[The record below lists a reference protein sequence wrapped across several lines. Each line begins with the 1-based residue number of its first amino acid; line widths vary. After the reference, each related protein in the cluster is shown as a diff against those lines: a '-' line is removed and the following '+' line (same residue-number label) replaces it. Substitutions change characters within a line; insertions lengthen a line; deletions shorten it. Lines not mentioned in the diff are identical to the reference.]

1 MTGNVTASGAFNATT
16 GNFTAAITPLAV
28 TMTSGGGFGGQP
40 AVLGQ
45 SLFRRDRTRL
55 RRRRSLAAQGKIRP
69 ANTEAP
75 EWTCPRT
82 RLTDEG
88 PSNLSNLR

>member
-28 TMTSGGGFGGQP
+28 TMTSGGGLGGQP

-45 SLFRRDRTRL
+45 SLFAGTATAFGSEDR
-55 RRRRSLAAQGKIRP
+55 
-69 ANTEAP
+69 
-75 EWTCPRT
+75 
-82 RLTDEG
+82 
-88 PSNLSNLR
+88 